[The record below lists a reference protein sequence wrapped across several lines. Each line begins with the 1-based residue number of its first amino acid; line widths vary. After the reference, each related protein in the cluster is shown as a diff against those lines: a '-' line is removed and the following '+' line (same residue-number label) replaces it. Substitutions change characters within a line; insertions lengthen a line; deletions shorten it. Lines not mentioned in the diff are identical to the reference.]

1 MRNGL
6 IGTTFLCGWT
16 LLGLPAFAAA
26 ELAVLTPDNWKDLA
40 PGGKEAD
47 AIYGDLVLR
56 NDRIVAVIAF
66 PSQHRKANLT
76 TGAVGGAL
84 IDLTLRAQSNDQL
97 TAFYPGGPPGPY
109 PLFEPE
115 DQTFTYHFLGAEV
128 DGQRLENPELNQL
141 KLNKLNMSGKAV
153 ALYFVSKASG
163 QLPRAELSYHL
174 EQGSH
179 SLLVK
184 TRYLNPTL
192 SEIQVSLADS
202 VRMDN
207 SRDQMAVDQSPD
219 GHTSL
224 FWVYDKWFGQAY
236 GVLGERNELQIET
249 GGRSGSQLAY
259 LVDDDSQIMLRPGE
273 TYSLTRRIIPG
284 ASLLEVKGEA
294 ASLLGIPQELVRV
307 HVSDGSGESVAA
319 ADIEVELNGQRYG
332 WGRTDNEGAMRIQ
345 LPPGKAVARISAL
358 ARGSASIVL
367 DRSQSHPHRVI
378 LAEPG
383 RVVARIRDEHGK
395 GTPCKVQFFGRYGTS
410 DPFFGPDTGEHG
422 VHNVYYS
429 QDGNF
434 EQILAPGS
442 YDVIVSHGPEYDAVF
457 TEIVMVTGRKTP
469 LEATLLR
476 RVDTRGW
483 VSADFHSH
491 SSPSGDNTAS
501 QLGRV
506 LNLLAEHIEFAPC
519 TEHNRVSTYLPHLQT
534 LGVEDRMATCP
545 GIELTSAPGLL
556 NHHNAFPLIRKPHTQ
571 DGGAPRISLDPE
583 IQIERLALWD
593 SESEKLVQQNHP
605 DIELL
610 FFDRDEDG
618 VRDEGY
624 SRMFGHMDVIEV
636 HPARRYGRLSAIFRS
651 PFTQKRGPDADPFSP
666 HHSRIY
672 SWIRTLNMGHR
683 IPGVVNTDAHY
694 TFHGSGWLR
703 NYLKSST
710 DDPARIQTL
719 EMVRSAERGN
729 VIMTNGP
736 FLEVKIRAQE
746 SSSKPQ
752 GTAGDDVVA
761 PAGRVQLWV
770 RVQCPNW
777 FDIDRVQVLLNGR
790 HSPELNFT
798 RSSHPLLFSREVVRF
813 EKEMKLQLK
822 QDTHIIVATIGEES
836 TLGPVMGPTHK
847 EDQPVAISN
856 PVFIDVDGQGF
867 EPNRD
872 PLDFE

>member
-6 IGTTFLCGWT
+6 VGTAFLCGWT
-16 LLGLPAFAAA
+16 LLSVPILAAA
-26 ELAVLTPDNWKDLA
+26 ELAVLTPDNWKNLA
-40 PGGKEAD
+40 PDGKEAD

-56 NDRIVAVIAF
+56 NNRIVAVIAF
-66 PSQHRKANLT
+66 PAEHRNANTT

-84 IDLTLRAQSNDQL
+84 IDLTLRAESNDQL

-115 DQTFTYHFLGAEV
+115 DQTFTFHFVGAEV
-128 DGQRLENPELNQL
+128 DGQRLENPDLSQLNV
-141 KLNKLNMSGKAV
+141 SGKTV
-153 ALYFVSKASG
+153 ALYFVSEASR
-163 QLPRAELSYHL
+163 QLPQVELSYRL
-174 EQGSH
+174 EQGSN

-184 TRYLNPTL
+184 THYLNPTL
-192 SEIQVSLADS
+192 SEIQVSLADF

-207 SRDQMAVDQSPD
+207 SKDQMAVDKSPD
-219 GHTSL
+219 GPANL

-236 GVLGERNELQIET
+236 GILGERNELQIET
-249 GGRSGSQLAY
+249 GTRSASHLAY
-259 LVDDDSQIMLRPGE
+259 LVDNDNQIGLRPGE

-284 ASLLEVKGEA
+284 VSLLDVKAEA
-294 ASLLGIPQELVRV
+294 ASLLGIPLELVRF
-307 HVSDGSGESVAA
+307 HVSDESGESVAA

-332 WGRTDNEGAMRIQ
+332 WGRTDNDGAMEIR
-345 LPPGKAVARISAL
+345 LPPGNAIARVSAL
-358 ARGSASIVL
+358 ARGSTSIVL

-383 RVVARIRDEHGK
+383 TVVARIRDEHGK
-395 GTPCKVQFFGRYGTS
+395 GTPCKVQFFGRYGTP

-429 QDGNF
+429 QDGDF
-434 EQILAPGS
+434 EQILTPGS

-457 TEIVMVTGRKTP
+457 TEIVVVTGRQTR
-469 LEATLLR
+469 LEAILLR

-491 SSPSGDNTAS
+491 SSPSGDNTSS

-519 TEHNRVSTYLPHLQT
+519 TEHNRLSTYVPHLQT
-534 LGVEDRMATCP
+534 LGVEDRMATCS
-545 GIELTSAPGLL
+545 GIELTSSPGSL
-556 NHHNAFPLIRKPHTQ
+556 NHQNSFPLIRKPHTQ
-571 DGGAPRISLDPE
+571 DGGAPRISRDPE

-593 SESEKLVQQNHP
+593 SESEKVVQQNHP
-605 DIELL
+605 NIERL
-610 FFDRDEDG
+610 FSDRDDDG

-624 SRMFGHMDVIEV
+624 SRMFGYMDVIEV
-636 HPARRYGRLSAIFRS
+636 HPPTAIFWS
-651 PFTQKRGPDADPFSP
+651 PFTQERGPDVDPFSP
-666 HHSRIY
+666 NNRIY
-672 SWIRTLNMGHR
+672 SWIRTLNLGHR

-703 NYLKSST
+703 NYLKSPT
-710 DDPARIQTL
+710 DDPARIETL

-729 VIMTNGP
+729 IIMTNGP
-736 FLEVKIRAQE
+736 FLEVKIRSQE

-761 PAGRVQLWV
+761 PGGRVQLWV

-790 HSPELNFT
+790 YGPELNFT
-798 RSSHPLLFSREVVRF
+798 RSSHPLLFSQEVVQF
-813 EKEMKLQLK
+813 EKEIELQLK

-836 TLGPVMGPTHK
+836 TLGPVMGPTHRG
-847 EDQPVAISN
+847 DQPVALSN
-856 PVFIDVDGQGF
+856 PIFVDVDGQGF

-872 PLDFE
+872 PLDLE